1 MIKKIK
7 GFLSVL
13 MILTLVVQAP
23 IASAQ
28 PPSYAEWGKIA
39 IQQTK
44 KQYPNQNV
52 TEYTYDGKVF
62 ISDERHQYNFDF
74 TLESNGVS
82 KNVRVYVLV
91 NDKKDELINVYFDDI
106 EEF

>member
-1 MIKKIK
+1 MIKKQNWW
-7 GFLSVL
+7 LSVVMVL
-13 MILTLVVQAP
+13 ALFVHAP
-23 IASAQ
+23 FASAAQ
-28 PPSYAEWGKIA
+28 PSYAEWGKIA

-44 KQYPNQNV
+44 KQYPGESV

-74 TLESNGVS
+74 TLKSNGVN

-91 NDKKDELINVYFDDI
+91 NDKKDELIGVYFDDI